1 MKTKK
6 FDKKLVLS
14 KKTISNL
21 SHREMVNVNGG
32 EKPPFSWTCNWVTVC
47 TSRPCC

>member
-14 KKTISNL
+14 KKTVSNL
-21 SHREMVNVNGG
+21 SVREMVRANGG
-32 EKPPFSWTCNWVTVC
+32 DRPPFSWTCNFGTIC
-47 TSRPCC
+47 TSMPCC